1 MRILSISTV
10 FPNTE
15 EPGLGLFVRARL
27 ESLARL
33 EPCVVVAPVPA
44 LDFARPVRRWWRR
57 PPRPAA
63 RRDGALTVLHP
74 RWLYPPGGTPVT
86 ALCLFLRLAALLIR
100 LRRRI
105 RFDVIDAHFGYP
117 EGVAAALLAMLFRVP
132 FAVTLRGSET
142 AFAAWRWRRLS
153 MRWALRRASAVIAVS
168 EPLRR
173 FAVSMGARRVVTI
186 PNGIDAG
193 VFQAGAHEAARAAL
207 GIRPEKRVVVSAGE
221 LIEAKGHHLVIGAAA
236 ALSTGRPPD
245 RGVYRRRG
253 LPRRA
258 AVRTGPAR
266 TGRCGWAW
274 RARCISPAGWTAAR
288 WPNCWPPP
296 TSFAWRA
303 TPRAGRTSCTRRW
316 HAARRWW
323 RARVGAI
330 PDMIPGRAL
339 RADRAARGTKR
350 RLRVALARALDREW
364 DRAAIAARG
373 QSRSWSEV
381 AREAARVLQGLC
393 AASGESA
400 QDSRVN
406 RRTLSTM
413 CGISGYFYFDQ
424 TRAAGRAHAHRHA
437 RRDAAPRPG

>member
-1 MRILSISTV
+1 MRILSICTV
-10 FPNTE
+10 FPNTA

-44 LDFARPVRRWWRR
+44 LDFARPVRHWWRR

-86 ALCLFLRLAALLIR
+86 ALFLFLRLAALLIG

-153 MRWALRRASAVIAVS
+153 MRWAIRRASAVIAVS

-207 GIRPEKRVVVSAGE
+207 GIRPEKRIIVSAGE

-236 ALSTGRPPD
+236 ALIREGRPVEVFIAGGVSRGGRPFERDLRDLALRLGVAGQVHFTGWLDRRPLAELLAAADVACLASYTEGWPNVVHEAMACGTPVVASAVGAVPD
-245 RGVYRRRG
+245 M
-253 LPRRA
+253 LPDE
-258 AVRTGPAR
+258 
-266 TGRCGWAW
+266 RCGLVV
-274 RARCISPAGWTAAR
+274 
-288 WPNCWPPP
+288 PPRDE
-296 TSFAWRA
+296 A
-303 TPRAGRTSCTRRW
+303 
-316 HAARRWW
+316 
-323 RARVGAI
+323 
-330 PDMIPGRAL
+330 AL
-339 RADRAARGTKR
+339 R
-350 RLRVALARALDREW
+350 LALARALDMKW
-364 DRAAIAARG
+364 DRGAIAARG
-373 QSRSWSEV
+373 QARSWSEV
-381 AREAARVLQGLC
+381 AREAARVLQGLS
-393 AASGESA
+393 ASGESV
-400 QDSRVN
+400 QDIGSKNLIHHV
-406 RRTLSTM
+406 
-413 CGISGYFYFDQ
+413 
-424 TRAAGRAHAHRHA
+424 
-437 RRDAAPRPG
+437 RD